1 MRGDNV
7 IRVVQFREGSWY
19 VAQCLDVDIAA
30 QGKTEGDLLY
40 QLSRVLV
47 GRVLAAEELGVNP
60 FDTLP
65 PAPRR
70 YWDMYFA
77 ATSQPA
83 RVLPYIPARS
93 ESSLSMPTLEIKAA
107 A

>member
-30 QGKTEGDLLY
+30 QGKTEDDLFY
-40 QLSRVLV
+40 QLSRILV
-47 GRVLAAEELGVNP
+47 GRVLAAEDLGVNP
-60 FDTLP
+60 FDALP
-65 PAPRR
+65 PAPKR

-83 RVLPYIPARS
+83 KILPFIPTRNDS
-93 ESSLSMPTLEIKAA
+93 GLSMPTLEIKAA